1 MSRQLLVIHD
11 SRTVRN
17 IIKRQV
23 LAEAPDLV
31 VHDAG
36 CHDEAKDMIKN
47 QPFDIAI
54 CDDALSGIDGLS
66 LCLDAKKQSL
76 NPDIAFIL
84 LLAPTAA
91 AHRVPLLER
100 NGFANYLVSPFTQ
113 EQLVA
118 QIAAVCDPRKKRMH
132 RRISIPK
139 CKALLKFDAK
149 EYPAELINLS
159 LSGFLCEFRYD
170 DDCGDMF
177 RLASI
182 TLCFPAEYGSAK
194 IDNLWGAALRITVES
209 HRSDHS
215 PSRIRV
221 AFMFVNP
228 LDVSIATLNDILA
241 KAEKDNSL
249 QAIA

>member
-149 EYPAELINLS
+149 EYRLNLS
-159 LSGFLCEFRYD
+159 ISACPASYASSATTTTAETCFASLVSPCAFPPNTALPRSTTSGAPPC
-170 DDCGDMF
+170 
-177 RLASI
+177 AS
-182 TLCFPAEYGSAK
+182 P
-194 IDNLWGAALRITVES
+194 
-209 HRSDHS
+209 
-215 PSRIRV
+215 
-221 AFMFVNP
+221 
-228 LDVSIATLNDILA
+228 
-241 KAEKDNSL
+241 
-249 QAIA
+249 